1 MAEREGMSW
10 ERQVGASA
18 CTLLSGALELEIT
31 GFKSW
36 LLLLL
41 MTLDISVNF
50 SVNQFPFRSNKGKII
65 NRANQCRLRTLKC
78 LAHSS
83 VWSFLHHLL
92 PFLFLH
98 FYPELLRLSACTV
111 F

>member
-1 MAEREGMSW
+1 MSW

-41 MTLDISVNF
+41 MGLDISLNF
-50 SVNQFPFRSNKGKII
+50 SVNRFPFRSNKG
-65 NRANQCRLRTLKC
+65 
-78 LAHSS
+78 
-83 VWSFLHHLL
+83 
-92 PFLFLH
+92 
-98 FYPELLRLSACTV
+98 
-111 F
+111 